1 MRRYFIFSLSFFSS
15 DAICNLVI
23 CNDSS
28 LRSQP
33 IIFNPDFFVEKLRHE
48 KPEVFTELVV
58 SNITR
63 LIDLPGAELAQLMG
77 EEDPKLPGANSTASG
92 FFRSLM
98 SLKRKEK
105 GVVFGS
111 PLTEEGIAQVSQL
124 IEYLHKNLRAEGLFR
139 VPGNS
144 IRQQILKDAL
154 NSGTDIDLD
163 SGEFHS
169 NDVATLLKM
178 FLGELPEPL
187 LTHKHFHAHLKIAD
201 LMLFDE
207 KGNKTSTPD
216 KERQIE
222 ALQLLFLILPAPNR
236 SLLKLLLDLLYQ
248 TAKKQDKNKMS
259 AHNLALMFAPHILWP
274 RNVTANDLQEN
285 ITKLN
290 NGVTFMIK
298 HSQKLFKAPPYI
310 RECARLHYL
319 GSRAHTSK
327 DDLDLLTS
335 PGSKELQPL
344 KSQKRSR
351 LDSCHQEETQQR
363 TEEALRELFRHVH
376 NMPDSAKKKKLIRQ
390 FNKHPSAL
398 TPSSDVA
405 TPPAPRRTRSR
416 SFSGLIKRKVLGTP
430 IIQERK
436 SRDTTP
442 EPKRVSKENVHLVRA
457 APSTAEIAEH
467 VGREFDCNFGTQ
479 LSDSWGLITVL
490 YSRQGFQV
498 SSAQSDKALGNC
510 SRENSAEITKA
521 PSRHGWQHWT
531 SILEFSF
538 WHYLCSC
545 SVALNCAPFPLTSSS
560 TSRTQPAASG

>member
-1 MRRYFIFSLSFFSS
+1 MPLQKLSALI
-15 DAICNLVI
+15 DAICNFVI

-77 EEDPKLPGANSTASG
+77 EEDPKLPGTNSTAAG

-201 LMLFDE
+201 LTLFDE

-298 HSQKLFKAPPYI
+298 HSQKLFKAPVYI

-335 PGSKELQPL
+335 SGSKELQPL

-363 TEEALRELFRHVH
+363 TEEALKELFRHVH

-390 FNKHPSAL
+390 FNKHPTAL
-398 TPSSDVA
+398 TPGSDVP
-405 TPPAPRRTRSR
+405 TSPAPRRTRSR
-416 SFSGLIKRKVLGTP
+416 SFSGLIKHPTAYQQCILLLPFLFYFALYALANSPFFLQQRKVLGTP
-430 IIQERK
+430 VILERK

-442 EPKRVSKENVHLVRA
+442 EPVRVSKENVQLLQKCGSPAHMSQAKLKSLEGQKEESCRRMRA
-457 APSTAEIAEH
+457 
-467 VGREFDCNFGTQ
+467 RL
-479 LSDSWGLITVL
+479 LSKD
-490 YSRQGFQV
+490 
-498 SSAQSDKALGNC
+498 
-510 SRENSAEITKA
+510 
-521 PSRHGWQHWT
+521 
-531 SILEFSF
+531 
-538 WHYLCSC
+538 
-545 SVALNCAPFPLTSSS
+545 SSS
-560 TSRTQPAASG
+560 L

>member
-1 MRRYFIFSLSFFSS
+1 MGMRSGSN
-15 DAICNLVI
+15 AICNFVI

-28 LRSQP
+28 LRSHP

-201 LMLFDE
+201 LTLFDE

-298 HSQKLFKAPPYI
+298 HSQKLFKAPVYI

-335 PGSKELQPL
+335 SGSKELQPL

-363 TEEALRELFRHVH
+363 TEEALKELFQHVH

-390 FNKHPSAL
+390 FNKHPTAL
-398 TPSSDVA
+398 TPGSDVP
-405 TPPAPRRTRSR
+405 TSPAPRRTRSR

-430 IIQERK
+430 VILERK

-442 EPKRVSKENVHLVRA
+442 EPVRVSKEN
-457 APSTAEIAEH
+457 I
-467 VGREFDCNFGTQ
+467 Q
-479 LSDSWGLITVL
+479 LLQKCGSPAHISQVKLKSLEGILQTHANPPAF
-490 YSRQGFQV
+490 QGFIIPLNACTNAWV
-498 SSAQSDKALGNC
+498 GIAQPHKL
-510 SRENSAEITKA
+510 
-521 PSRHGWQHWT
+521 
-531 SILEFSF
+531 
-538 WHYLCSC
+538 
-545 SVALNCAPFPLTSSS
+545 
-560 TSRTQPAASG
+560 